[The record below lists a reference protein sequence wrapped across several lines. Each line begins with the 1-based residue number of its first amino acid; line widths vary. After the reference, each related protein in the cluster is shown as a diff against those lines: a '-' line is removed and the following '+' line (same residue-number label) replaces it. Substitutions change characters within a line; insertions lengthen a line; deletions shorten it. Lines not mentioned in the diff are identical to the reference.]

1 MDDKKQ
7 SGATPEQ
14 NGVGESTKGFPIV
27 SKEDADNAAA
37 FEMKKKTKDGN
48 WETAIPVN
56 VTGGDVVEPET
67 AAPEKPEAAADASDD
82 KTMKIAAVKID
93 DEAEQPKEPPRRAAQ
108 EETQPFEPIAQTDG
122 GSGNGKKPRAERKS
136 GGMGK
141 RIAAVIAGVVVVAV
155 VALSVY
161 TYTYGK
167 IFPGV
172 KVADEYKLSGMTQ
185 EQAASYISSDVQ
197 NGVLEQIG
205 RMRVQDGFSDGDC
218 IYIANLA
225 ADAVNGGF
233 TSREV
238 ERTIRAIRLAFKAK
252 DAHTDDPYYADLAAR
267 AVDML
272 RRMAAYETKGAAND

>member
-1 MDDKKQ
+1 MAWQ
-7 SGATPEQ
+7 ERT
-14 NGVGESTKGFPIV
+14 
-27 SKEDADNAAA
+27 
-37 FEMKKKTKDGN
+37 
-48 WETAIPVN
+48 
-56 VTGGDVVEPET
+56 VEIMREEFVKRALNTRT
-67 AAPEKPEAAADASDD
+67 AASK
-82 KTMKIAAVKID
+82 
-93 DEAEQPKEPPRRAAQ
+93 
-108 EETQPFEPIAQTDG
+108 
-122 GSGNGKKPRAERKS
+122 
-136 GGMGK
+136 
-141 RIAAVIAGVVVVAV
+141 
-155 VALSVY
+155 
-161 TYTYGK
+161 
-167 IFPGV
+167 
-172 KVADEYKLSGMTQ
+172 
-185 EQAASYISSDVQ
+185 